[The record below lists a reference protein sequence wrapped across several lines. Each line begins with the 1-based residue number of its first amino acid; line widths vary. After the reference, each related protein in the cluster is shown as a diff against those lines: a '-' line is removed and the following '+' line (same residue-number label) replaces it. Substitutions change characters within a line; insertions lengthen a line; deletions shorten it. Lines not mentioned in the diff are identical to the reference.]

1 MVGQGAQQNAH
12 PPLNEEKA
20 MKSLISA
27 KLIHLLA
34 LALGVLSVPNA
45 SLAATT
51 WNADTLCTVDGA
63 IVSSCGGVDPTL
75 FGASN
80 ATSGMAA
87 GGAGSTNFTTAS
99 VYDWGSAGLG
109 VVNKYENAND
119 TGPHAIDNKYGTDA
133 IFLKFSGLVK
143 LSNVAIG
150 FNGTDNCGTT
160 PGGCTGSAVSVYND
174 SDLSVFAWVGGSSAP
189 SAPTITGV
197 GPTTLTAANSGW
209 QLVGNYADVGRNV
222 GSGGDLDNSQNITS
236 SIYSSYWL
244 VSAYNT
250 AYGNVNSN
258 GQCTTGCNGLDGFND
273 QFKLLAVSY
282 DSKVP
287 EPSGLALLALAL
299 LALVATRRNW
309 SVGTAPLLAR
319 A

>member
-1 MVGQGAQQNAH
+1 MVGQGAQLNTR

-27 KLIHLLA
+27 KLIPLLA
-34 LALGVLSVPNA
+34 LAIGVLASPSA

-51 WNADTLCTVDGA
+51 WNADLSCTIDGA
-63 IVSSCGGVDPTL
+63 IVSSCGSTDPTL

-87 GGAGSTNFTTAS
+87 GAAGSTNFTTAS

-109 VVNKYENAND
+109 VVNTYENAND

-150 FNGTDNCGTT
+150 FNGTDNAGQSLA
-160 PGGCTGSAVSVYND
+160 GYND

-189 SAPTITGV
+189 SAPSITGV

-209 QLVGNYADVGRNV
+209 QLVGNYGDVGGN
-222 GSGGDLDNSQNITS
+222 SGNAQNITS
-236 SIYSSYWL
+236 TIYSSYWL

-258 GQCTTGCNGLDGFND
+258 GGQCITGCNGLDGFND
-273 QFKLLAVSY
+273 QFKLLTVSY

-309 SVGTAPLLAR
+309 RVGTAPLLAR

>member
-27 KLIHLLA
+27 KLIPLLA

-87 GGAGSTNFTTAS
+87 GAAGSTNFTTAS

-133 IFLKFSGLVK
+133 IFLKFSGQVT
-143 LSNVAIG
+143 LSNVKIG
-150 FNGTDNCGTT
+150 FNGTDN
-160 PGGCTGSAVSVYND
+160 GGQSLAGYND
-174 SDLSVFAWVGGSSAP
+174 SDLSVFAWIGGSSAP
-189 SAPTITGV
+189 SAPSVTGV

-209 QLVGNYADVGRNV
+209 QLVGNYADVGANTNNAQ
-222 GSGGDLDNSQNITS
+222 SITS

-250 AYGNVNSN
+250 SYGTANSN
-258 GQCTTGCNGLDGFND
+258 QCTGTGCNGLDGFND

-282 DSKVP
+282 DNKVP
-287 EPSGLALLALAL
+287 EPSGLVLLGLAL
-299 LALVATRRNW
+299 LALFATRRNW
-309 SVGTAPLLAR
+309 SVGRGNFGPAPLPAR